1 MTVFSA
7 ALRFRV
13 TNIGPFFVYNKKVEF
28 SCLGS
33 EVEFKTLKGSF
44 LDTEDFEKVFKI
56 LKRRV

>member
-7 ALRFRV
+7 AFRSRV

-28 SCLGS
+28 SCLGP
-33 EVEFKTLKGSF
+33 EVEFKTLKGNI
-44 LDTEDFEKVFKI
+44 LDFEKVFKI